1 MIEQYERDHRKLN
14 KAKDK
19 EIEILNQ
26 KIGQLER
33 AISELDMKYKDTSR
47 ELEIAKSNEIHT
59 SSISFQESLKNNEL
73 KATIQQQ
80 RNEIEDLKKNNKV
93 LINDYLEEN
102 QKLKEKLEIADDKF
116 LDIQSLQSENDKY
129 KLKMKEFQKMKEKI
143 SDYENLIMIIE
154 SKSKNIENL
163 QNDKKTLLFTLEK
176 IQKELNS
183 EKDKS
188 RSIEFEKKK
197 LEIDFQEAKATIVR
211 LENRLENHQKRKESM
226 VCLFLK

>member
-1 MIEQYERDHRKLN
+1 
-14 KAKDK
+14 
-19 EIEILNQ
+19 
-26 KIGQLER
+26 
-33 AISELDMKYKDTSR
+33 
-47 ELEIAKSNEIHT
+47 
-59 SSISFQESLKNNEL
+59 
-73 KATIQQQ
+73 
-80 RNEIEDLKKNNKV
+80 
-93 LINDYLEEN
+93 
-102 QKLKEKLEIADDKF
+102 
-116 LDIQSLQSENDKY
+116 
-129 KLKMKEFQKMKEKI
+129 MKEKI